1 MKGRI
6 TKSFKI
12 CRIFGIDIKIHPS
25 WFIVF
30 FWITFSFAT
39 GVLPNKEEISGQ
51 PNLVYWILS
60 VILTLSLFASVLFHE
75 LAHSFM
81 ARRLG
86 ISVKQITL
94 FILGGVAE
102 IENDP
107 KTAKQELLIA
117 IAGPLSS
124 IFLSVTFFILAML
137 VQGFGAVSAMIELS
151 FIYLAV
157 VNFVLAI
164 FNLLPGY
171 PMDGGRILRSLL
183 WEISK
188 NKLKATKI
196 ASNTGQVTAC
206 VLIGFGIFSSYG
218 GVWIT
223 IVGFFLLFIAKVEHE
238 QCKQSALDN
247 FLNEAKEHSEE
258 IFKEN
263 KKKKIVCKAGDDM
276 EDVLREMRKG
286 NRNWYF
292 IEKDGKIVNVITASQ
307 IIKYLKKSKRK
318 RL

>member
-1 MKGRI
+1 MKGKI

-25 WFIVF
+25 WFIIF

-39 GVLPNKEEISGQ
+39 GVLPNTEDISGQ
-51 PNLVYWILS
+51 PNLVYWTLS
-60 VILTLSLFASVLFHE
+60 VVLTLSLFASVLFHE

-86 ISVKQITL
+86 IPVKQITL
-94 FILGGVAE
+94 FILGGAAE

-124 IFLSVTFFILAML
+124 IFLSVAFFILAML

-171 PMDGGRILRSLL
+171 PMDGGRVLRSVL
-183 WEISK
+183 WFINK
-188 NKLKATKI
+188 NKLRATKI

-206 VLIGFGIFSSYG
+206 ALIGWGIFSPYG
-218 GVWIT
+218 GVWIV
-223 IVGFFLLFIAKVEHE
+223 IVGFFLLFIARAEYE

-247 FLNEAKEHSEE
+247 FLNEAKKHSEE

-263 KKKKIVCKAGDDM
+263 MDHKIICDIGDDM
-276 EDVLREMRKG
+276 SDVLKEMRKG
-286 NRNWYF
+286 DRDWYF
-292 IEKDGKIVNVITASQ
+292 VKKDGKIVNVVTASQ
-307 IIKYLKKSKRK
+307 IIKYLKKSKHK